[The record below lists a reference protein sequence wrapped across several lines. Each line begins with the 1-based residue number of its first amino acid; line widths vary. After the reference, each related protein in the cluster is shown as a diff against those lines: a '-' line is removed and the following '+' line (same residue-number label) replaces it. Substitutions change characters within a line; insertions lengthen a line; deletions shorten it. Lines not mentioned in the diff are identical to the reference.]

1 MNEPNATTFIGMDV
15 SKETIA
21 IALLRPGEHVPLE
34 QTITNTPEAVRK
46 QLRRWGD
53 PHSLRVCYEAG
64 PTGYTL
70 QRQLADLGVDC
81 VVVAPTLIPKAP
93 GHRVKTDRRDARDL
107 CRLHR
112 SGDLVSVHV
121 PDLDEEIVRDLVRA
135 REDQTEDILRAR
147 HRTTKLL
154 LRHGRAYRAGKG
166 WTAKH
171 LAWIRGQD
179 VESPLLRELLDH
191 HLAVIEARLG
201 QRALLD
207 GEISQIAR
215 SPRYA
220 AAVHRLSCL
229 RGIKELSALTL
240 LVEVGDFRRFA
251 SAREFMGFTGLVA
264 SERSS
269 GERRRQ
275 GSITKT
281 GNAHLRR
288 ILVEAA
294 WAAHARPGFGR
305 EFQRRVAGESPAVV
319 QYVMR
324 AQQRLHRRYWRIVQR
339 ERPTQVA
346 TVAVARELA
355 GFVWGLMT
363 ERTS

>member
-154 LRHGRAYRAGKG
+154 LRHG
-166 WTAKH
+166 
-171 LAWIRGQD
+171 
-179 VESPLLRELLDH
+179 
-191 HLAVIEARLG
+191 
-201 QRALLD
+201 
-207 GEISQIAR
+207 
-215 SPRYA
+215 
-220 AAVHRLSCL
+220 
-229 RGIKELSALTL
+229 
-240 LVEVGDFRRFA
+240 
-251 SAREFMGFTGLVA
+251 
-264 SERSS
+264 
-269 GERRRQ
+269 
-275 GSITKT
+275 
-281 GNAHLRR
+281 
-288 ILVEAA
+288 
-294 WAAHARPGFGR
+294 
-305 EFQRRVAGESPAVV
+305 
-319 QYVMR
+319 
-324 AQQRLHRRYWRIVQR
+324 
-339 ERPTQVA
+339 
-346 TVAVARELA
+346 
-355 GFVWGLMT
+355 
-363 ERTS
+363 